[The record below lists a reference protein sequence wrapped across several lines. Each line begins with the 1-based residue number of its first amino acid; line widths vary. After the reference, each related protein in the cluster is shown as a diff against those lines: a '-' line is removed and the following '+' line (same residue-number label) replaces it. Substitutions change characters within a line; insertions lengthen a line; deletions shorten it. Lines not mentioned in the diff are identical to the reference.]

1 MAIRIVGVVL
11 IVAGIVALATGGI
24 PYTRER
30 TVIDVGPVEARAE
43 TRERFR
49 IPAVASL
56 AAIAAGVALVVLPG
70 RRRV

>member
-1 MAIRIVGVVL
+1 MAIRIIGVVL

-24 PYTRER
+24 PYTGER
-30 TVIDVGPVEARAE
+30 IVIDMGPVEARAE

>member
-1 MAIRIVGVVL
+1 MALRIVGLVL
-11 IVAGIVALATGGI
+11 IIGGIVALAIGGI

-43 TRERFR
+43 TREEFR

-56 AAIAAGVALVVLPG
+56 AAIAAGVVLVVLPS
-70 RRRV
+70 RRRA